1 MSAAESISIR
11 TMTSSRQASSSCET
25 TNSEEILLEKEF
37 DVFRLTR
44 ALLPTFVVHL
54 LLNEVTPTTS
64 LLLAANAA
72 GTSMIGIDQD
82 KRISADIIL
91 YMIDV
96 VDSAATTRLF
106 NL

>member
-1 MSAAESISIR
+1 VPAAESISIR

-64 LLLAANAA
+64 LLLAANA
-72 GTSMIGIDQD
+72 GTSMISIDQD

>member
-54 LLNEVTPTTS
+54 LLNEVTPTS
-64 LLLAANAA
+64 LLLAANA
-72 GTSMIGIDQD
+72 GTSMMSIDDD
-82 KRISADIIL
+82 KRISAEIISSI
-91 YMIDV
+91 MIDV
-96 VDSAATTRLF
+96 VDSTTARLF

>member
-1 MSAAESISIR
+1 VSAAESISIR

-64 LLLAANAA
+64 LLLAANA
-72 GTSMIGIDQD
+72 GTSMMSIDDD
-82 KRISADIIL
+82 KRISAEIISSI
-91 YMIDV
+91 MIDV
-96 VDSAATTRLF
+96 VDSTTARLF